1 MLFTCQVQENIAKLH
16 NEWQEA
22 HKRLLVDIGVR
33 ISTLHS
39 ELHSEVSSQD
49 RDNIKQQIQTLQE
62 QIQVSLENVST
73 YYY

>member
-1 MLFTCQVQENIAKLH
+1 MLFTCQVQENITKLH

-22 HKRLLVDIGVR
+22 HKRLLVDIGAR

-39 ELHSEVSSQD
+39 EVHSEVSSQD
-49 RDNIKQQIQTLQE
+49 RDNIKKQIHTLQE

-73 YYY
+73 YY